1 MKTKNSV
8 AEIRINNLETFK
20 TNKMKG
26 LVPFHKCCKKFFNNV

>member
-20 TNKMKG
+20 TNKMNMKN
-26 LVPFHKCCKKFFNNV
+26 LVGSYL